1 MGEMLCSLTTAVR
14 APIFVG
20 YLFCAKIGDKQKYIY
35 TVISLCCFDKRGDM
49 GEERKKY
56 GWIETV
62 IWVIY
67 NRTVA

>member
-56 GWIETV
+56 G
-62 IWVIY
+62 
-67 NRTVA
+67 